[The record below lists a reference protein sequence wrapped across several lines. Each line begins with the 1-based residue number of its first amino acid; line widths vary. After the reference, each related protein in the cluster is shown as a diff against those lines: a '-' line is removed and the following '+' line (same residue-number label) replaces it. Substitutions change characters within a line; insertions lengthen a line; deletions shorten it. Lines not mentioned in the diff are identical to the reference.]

1 MTQEELKKLGV
12 AEDVIQKI
20 LEDQGNKFV
29 PISRF
34 NEVNEA
40 KKGLET
46 QIAERDTQLKDL
58 KKTAGVSEDLKSQI
72 EKLQKA
78 NTDQKTAYDKQI
90 QDMKIDGI
98 VNGALL
104 GAKAKNANAVKA
116 LLKMEKY
123 ELDGDKVKGLD
134 EAIAA
139 AKKDNG
145 WAFETETKPGTA
157 AGEISNITNGFKPAE
172 GGDKQPLNEADK
184 VLQTFGN
191 ALSGKIG

>member
-12 AEDVIQKI
+12 ADDAIQKI

-58 KKTAGVSEDLKSQI
+58 KKTEGASDDLKSQI

-98 VNGALL
+98 VNSALL
-104 GAKAKNANAVKA
+104 TAKAKNASAVKA
-116 LLKMEKY
+116 MLKMDKY

-134 EAIAA
+134 EAITA
-139 AKKDNG
+139 AKKENA
-145 WAFETETKPGTA
+145 WAFEEETKGTDTIL
-157 AGEISNITNGFKPAE
+157 GGLKPAE
-172 GGDKQPLNEADK
+172 GGDKGAGGATLTAQQQVDAA
-184 VLQTFGN
+184 FG
-191 ALSGKIG
+191 LK